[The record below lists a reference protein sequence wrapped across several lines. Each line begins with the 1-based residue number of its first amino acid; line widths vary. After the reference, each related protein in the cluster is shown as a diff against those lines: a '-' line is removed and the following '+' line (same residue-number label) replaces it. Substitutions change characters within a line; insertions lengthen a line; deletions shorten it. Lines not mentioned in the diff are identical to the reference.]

1 MTLTGLDRRDQLRQ
15 EVSRILSSEA
25 DGILTATSESASI
38 DFKEEAGR
46 RNAGTLE
53 PGSPENPAA
62 ATKLADEVACMAN
75 SPGGGALILGV
86 EDDSGVILGTELDA
100 DWLRQRIHQA
110 IDVAPAIE
118 EHRVGGQRLL
128 AIYVAESRE
137 PVTDTSN
144 RLRWRVGDACRPVD
158 RTEWW
163 LHRERT
169 QNHDSMADTSSLTIK
184 DISAGTMSLVRAS
197 LNAEGTDTDRDL
209 LRRIAALRSDD
220 HLSQA
225 ARLTL
230 TPARATLLEL
240 TVLDVFGGSVT
251 NRITPG
257 PELSLLEQVNVIEQ
271 ALASLNEYST
281 QPSERFSL
289 RPQRKV
295 PPSAVREAILNG
307 VIHRDW
313 NSQEPTE
320 VRWVS
325 LDSALVV
332 RSPGGFTGGIDTSNV
347 LSNRHARYPAL
358 ADLFRALSLVEKQGL
373 GVDRMYTAMIP
384 LGHRPPTITEEA
396 GPHVV
401 CNLRGGDP
409 VLPVADLFRKIRPL
423 PRQRDTR
430 VAVIVDLLLRSAFV
444 TTDSVAQV
452 LQTDREG
459 AEAALRATGQCTV
472 DSTPLI
478 EKHNDA
484 WILGQVARETVIPA
498 RQSPWFIEVL
508 PYASTALEDC
518 TRTALAWCQAFETI
532 STGDLMRLAG
542 ISRGTAQKA
551 LVAMTER
558 RQLRRVGSGRSTA
571 YRLAPEARP
580 EA

>member
-1 MTLTGLDRRDQLRQ
+1 MDRRDQLRQ
-15 EVSRILSSEA
+15 EVSRILASEVA
-25 DGILTATSESASI
+25 GVLTSHSESASI

-46 RNAGTLE
+46 RNGTSLE
-53 PGSPENPAA
+53 PGSTENPAA

-86 EDDSGVILGTELDA
+86 EDGSGVILGTELNL

-118 EHRVGGQRLL
+118 EHHVGGQRLL
-128 AIYVAESRE
+128 VLYVAESRE
-137 PVTDTSN
+137 PVPDTHD
-144 RLRWRVGDACRPVD
+144 RLRWRVGDSCRPVD

-163 LHRERT
+163 LHREQA

-184 DISAGTMSLVRAS
+184 DVTPAAMTLVRAS
-197 LNAEGTDTDRDL
+197 LNAETTQTNRDL
-209 LRRIAALRSDD
+209 LRQIAALRSDD

-230 TPARATLLEL
+230 TPAHATLLEL

-251 NRITPG
+251 NRITPA

-271 ALASLNEYST
+271 ALASLNEYSA

-289 RPQRKV
+289 TPQRKV
-295 PPSAVREAILNG
+295 PPSAIREAILNG

-313 NSQEPTE
+313 NSPEPTE
-320 VRWVS
+320 VRWIT
-325 LDSALVV
+325 LDSALIV
-332 RSPGGFTGGIDTSNV
+332 RSPGGFTGGIDASNV

-373 GVDRMYTAMIP
+373 GVDRMYAAMIP
-384 LGHRPPTITEEA
+384 LGHRPPSIVEES

-401 CNLRGGDP
+401 CTLRGGDP
-409 VLPVADLFRKIRPL
+409 ILPVAELFKEIRPL

-430 VAVIVDLLLRSAFV
+430 VAVIIDQLLRSAFV
-444 TTDSVAQV
+444 TATSVAQA
-452 LQTDREG
+452 LQTDQEG

-472 DSTPLI
+472 GSTPLI
-478 EKHNDA
+478 EKHNNA
-484 WILGQVARETVIPA
+484 WLLGPIARETVRPA
-498 RQSPWFIEVL
+498 RQSPWFAEVL
-508 PYASTALEDC
+508 PYASTTLEDC
-518 TRTALAWCQAFETI
+518 ISTALAWCHAFETI

-580 EA
+580 AS